1 MLIRTTSVKTS
12 ATPKL
17 RLGLV
22 GALLVL
28 VALPAQ
34 AANLYRFRDANGGLV
49 ISSSIPNDRVP
60 LGYEV
65 IDGTSGRTLQKVAP
79 QLSPAE
85 AAAKA
90 EFERRLALCT
100 RAQRRVRTMYEVPE
114 DIDAAETQALESLE
128 TRIINAQANLV
139 HVRNQL
145 SQFEQQAARLERNG
159 TGVTAVLVGNIE
171 RAKAQIANLE
181 QEIAQR
187 RAEQAATRNE
197 YARDRAIFKV
207 NDCELAVDSA
217 LFDLGPEAEID
228 EANRMV
234 RGR

>member
-1 MLIRTTSVKTS
+1 MVSIDPAQAFLASPLRRTI
-12 ATPKL
+12 A
-17 RLGLV
+17 
-22 GALLVL
+22 GALLIL
-28 VALPAQ
+28 LALPAQ

-65 IDGTSGRTLQKVAP
+65 IDGNSGRTLQKVAP

-90 EFERRLALCT
+90 EFERRLALCA
-100 RAQRRVRTMYEVPE
+100 RAQRRVQTMYETPT
-114 DIDAAETQALESLE
+114 DIDAAEKQALESLE
-128 TRIINAQANLV
+128 TRIINAQANLT

-181 QEIAQR
+181 KEIAQR
-187 RAEQAATRNE
+187 REEQAATRKE
-197 YARDRAIFKV
+197 YSRDRAIFEV
-207 NDCELAVDSA
+207 EECEQAVDSA
-217 LFDLGPEAEID
+217 LFDLDSEQDPELAKE
-228 EANRMV
+228 
-234 RGR
+234 